1 MLSVSFMK
9 EDLAMAAILP
19 AKLETFQLGQTIRVV
34 SLFYDFSTV
43 AKMAHFIS
51 LTTF

>member
-34 SLFYDFSTV
+34 NLLYDFSTI
-43 AKMAHFIS
+43 HIS
-51 LTTF
+51 FL